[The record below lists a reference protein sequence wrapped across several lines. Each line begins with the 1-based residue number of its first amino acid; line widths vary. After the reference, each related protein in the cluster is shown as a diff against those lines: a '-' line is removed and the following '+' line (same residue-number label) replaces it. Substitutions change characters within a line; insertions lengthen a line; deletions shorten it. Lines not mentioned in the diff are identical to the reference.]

1 MCASVCKCASQV
13 IRSGP
18 KAKGAGTRSRLTLP
32 IPEFL
37 SGNQATNHEYGA
49 EQPADMRRGRWWP
62 ATREAAA
69 GESGRRQQPARG
81 RATNA
86 TLVIIQQPGE
96 GSRQPA
102 AMAPASKPSLHT
114 AQQQPGQ
121 EGQRVPNDLASCTHT
136 CQCKRLPCHAPR
148 IRRRRPVP
156 HRQPL
161 PIPPLA
167 SPCRPRMPPQPPRT
181 PPLQLLRRRSACHH
195 GRMGGGN
202 ATSQPVGQTGVVR
215 RPTTGTAGRGHFD

>member
-1 MCASVCKCASQV
+1 MVASHAGGRRRRERPPPAASARPSHQCD
-13 IRSGP
+13 IGHHS
-18 KAKGAGTRSRLTLP
+18 AA
-32 IPEFL
+32 
-37 SGNQATNHEYGA
+37 
-49 EQPADMRRGRWWP
+49 RRGIQ
-62 ATREAAA
+62 AASSH
-69 GESGRRQQPARG
+69 GH
-81 RATNA
+81 
-86 TLVIIQQPGE
+86 
-96 GSRQPA
+96 GSSKLLSSKA
-102 AMAPASKPSLHT
+102 SSKPSLHT

-156 HRQPL
+156 RRQPL